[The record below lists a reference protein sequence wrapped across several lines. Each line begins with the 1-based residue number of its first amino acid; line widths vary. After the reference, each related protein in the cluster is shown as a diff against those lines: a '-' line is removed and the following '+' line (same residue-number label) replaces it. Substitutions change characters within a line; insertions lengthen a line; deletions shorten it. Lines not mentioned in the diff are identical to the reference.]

1 MTSVAGVRR
10 NRWAGWAAVVL
21 VGVAFATAGCAQE
34 RPAIVALKSLP
45 RLVEYPEGYS
55 MPSKPESISA
65 DQPGTAVPLTFT
77 DDSCRSLIENPVGAG
92 AKESVTSG
100 TNPAV
105 FLVQIVESE
114 LSVAE
119 LTTLA
124 QRCADVEA
132 RTGTGSTLRMAVTA
146 TDPPKTG
153 AAESVAIRT
162 TGTQET
168 RIGDAPPTRTQ
179 IGQQRYVARVGKY
192 VVSALAILP
201 PMPEQGLAAEIGV
214 LGHVY
219 RIAVDRLV
227 NETR

>member
-1 MTSVAGVRR
+1 M
-10 NRWAGWAAVVL
+10 L
-21 VGVAFATAGCAQE
+21 VGVMLAGAGCAQE

-45 RLVEYPEGYS
+45 RLVEYPAGYE

-77 DDSCRSLIENPVGAG
+77 DESCRSLIENPVGAG

-105 FLVQIVESE
+105 FLVQIVESD
-114 LSVAE
+114 LAVAE

-132 RTGTGSTLRMAVTA
+132 RTGTGNTLRMKVTA
-146 TDPPKTG
+146 IEPPKTV
-153 AAESVAIRT
+153 ATQSVAIRT
-162 TGTQET
+162 AGTQET
-168 RIGDAPPTRTQ
+168 RVGDAPPKQTQ

-201 PMPEQGLAAEIGV
+201 PMPEEGLAAEIGV
-214 LGHVY
+214 LGTVFQ
-219 RIAVDRLV
+219 IAVDRLTR
-227 NETR
+227 ETR